1 MLTSIIKKKDTIL
14 LLALSILIFHLIFG
28 FHLIDFQ
35 NIYWLP
41 DDAYNGFL
49 GWSFYRGETFFSFP
63 LFKIFNYGSGV
74 GSTIIYTDSLPIMA
88 IIFKPFSN
96 LLPVNFQYFGLWI
109 FVSSLLTSFF
119 MNKILTYYRID
130 LFSKVMITTIILL
143 SPIVLERFIAGHI
156 NLMSHWIILAGIYL
170 YIRKEQ
176 NFTTWLVLI
185 LISIL
190 IHGYL
195 FAMTIAIAIFTYIK
209 EYLINQDIKKC
220 FKYVIITILFS
231 SISLY
236 IFGYFEVQADEVF
249 HGGWGGYRLNLLSF
263 INPIGR
269 SLNWSQL
276 TGDLFTYKALQL
288 GDLIEGFNYF
298 GLGILITII
307 GSIYFGIKTKFYFI
321 NKKVKVLLVFSLLL
335 LVFAIT
341 NKIGLGGSE
350 LFAYNMPEILKPLT
364 KPFRA
369 SARFFWPIY
378 YFLSIGSI
386 IVIYS
391 QLKGKNAIVFI
402 FIICCIQIVDIYP
415 GIKTIMAFNSK
426 ENIQNINRMDTSQE
440 GLSLRTKDYNNI
452 FYVFPEYANQNWREL
467 AYFAYKNNKKTNFGY
482 FARRNLRIQK
492 KFIENIKASFESG
505 NLDKDSIYYFS
516 DIQIFN
522 EYYEK
527 VSSISEKLVVN
538 DTNGIK
544 HMIIL
549 PKK

>member
-1 MLTSIIKKKDTIL
+1 MKYSKYYLIIF
-14 LLALSILIFHLIFG
+14 S
-28 FHLIDFQ
+28 
-35 NIYWLP
+35 
-41 DDAYNGFL
+41 
-49 GWSFYRGETFFSFP
+49 FFSFFYFTGGAPINFINNEWLSPGDSGWHWINWLFFKETP
-63 LFKIFNYGSGV
+63 LLQFPIFENYSYGMELS
-74 GSTIIYTDSLPIMA
+74 SSIAINDSLPIMA

-130 LFSKVMITTIILL
+130 LFSKVMLTTIILL

-209 EYLINQDIKKC
+209 EYLINGDVNKC

-321 NKKVKVLLVFSLLL
+321 NKKVKVLLVFSLIL
-335 LVFAIT
+335 LVFALT

-350 LFAYNMPEILKPLT
+350 LFTYNMPEILKPLT

-378 YFLSIGSI
+378 YLVSIGSI
-386 IVIYS
+386 IVIYR
-391 QLKGKNAIVFI
+391 QLKAKNAIVFV

-452 FYVFPEYANQNWREL
+452 VYVFPEYANQNWREL

-492 KFIENIKASFESG
+492 KFIKNIKASFESG

>member
-14 LLALSILIFHLIFG
+14 LLALAILIFHLIFG
-28 FHLIDFQ
+28 FHLIDFE

-74 GSTIIYTDSLPIMA
+74 GSTIIYTDSLPILA
-88 IIFKPFSN
+88 ILFKPFSN

-109 FVSSLLTSFF
+109 FISTLLTSFF
-119 MNKILTYYRID
+119 MNKILTYYGID
-130 LFSKVMITTIILL
+130 LFSKIMLTIIILL

-170 YIRKEQ
+170 YIRRKQ
-176 NFTTWLVLI
+176 SFTTWLLI
-185 LISIL
+185 ILFSIL
-190 IHGYL
+190 VHGYL
-195 FAMTIAIAIFTYIK
+195 FAMTISIAIFSYIK

-220 FKYVIITILFS
+220 LRYIAVTILFS

-263 INPIGR
+263 MNPIGR

-276 TGDLFTYKALQL
+276 TGDLFAYEALQL

-298 GLGILITII
+298 GLGLLISIV
-307 GSIYFGIKTKFYFI
+307 GSIYFGIKKKFNFI
-321 NKKVKVLLVFSLLL
+321 DKKVKVLIGFSILLFI
-335 LVFAIT
+335 FAVT
-341 NKIGLGGSE
+341 NKVGLGGSE
-350 LFAYNMPEILKPLT
+350 FFTYNMPEVLKPLT

-378 YFLSIGSI
+378 YLLSIGSI
-386 IVIYS
+386 IIIYK
-391 QLKGKNAIVFI
+391 QLKTKYAMMFI

-415 GIKTIMAFNSK
+415 GIKTIMAFNNK
-426 ENIQNINRMDTSQE
+426 NNIQSIRKMDTTQE
-440 GLSLRTKDYNNI
+440 ELTFATKYYNKI
-452 FYVFPEYANQNWREL
+452 IYVFPEYANHNWREL
-467 AYFAYKNNKKTNFGY
+467 TYFAYKNKKKTNFGY
-482 FARRNLRIQK
+482 FARRNWNIQK
-492 KFIENIKASFESG
+492 KYIEDIKVSFKSG
-505 NLDKDSIYYFS
+505 KLDKDSVYYFS
-516 DIQIFN
+516 DIKVFN
-522 EYYEK
+522 QYYDK
-527 VSSISEKLVVN
+527 VSSKSKKLVIT
-538 DTNGIK
+538 DLNGIK
-544 HMIIL
+544 HMIL
-549 PKK
+549 VPNK